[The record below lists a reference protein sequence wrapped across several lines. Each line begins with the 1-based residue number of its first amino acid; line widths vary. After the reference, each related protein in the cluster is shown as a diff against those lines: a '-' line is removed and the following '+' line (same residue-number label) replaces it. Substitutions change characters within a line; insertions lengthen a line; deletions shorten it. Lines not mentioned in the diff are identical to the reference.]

1 MKATVRYM
9 RGSPQKVR
17 LVVDLIRGKGVEEAR
32 DILRD
37 CRRAAARDVS
47 KLLMSALA
55 NAQKNVPAGQEAPD
69 ADRLFVRTACV
80 GDGPRL
86 KRVLPAPMGR
96 AYRIVKRMC
105 HVTVELEERPAGAR
119 ARK

>member
-9 RGSPQKVR
+9 RGSPQKLR

-37 CRRAAARDVS
+37 CAKSAAKDVS
-47 KLLMSALA
+47 KLLLSAVA
-55 NAQKNVPAGQEAPD
+55 NAQKNVPAGKEAPD
-69 ADRLFVRTACV
+69 PDRLFVRTAYV

-86 KRVLPAPMGR
+86 KRVRPAPMGR
-96 AYRIVKRMC
+96 AFRVVKRTC
-105 HVTVELEERPAGAR
+105 HVTLELGERR
-119 ARK
+119 AKAK